1 MKSSNVTRVP
11 HLVGQADRWRRQEH
25 RGGVLWL
32 TGLPASGKSTLAY
45 GLESRLFDAGYEVYA
60 FDSARLRK
68 GLTAD
73 LGYSREDRRENIRRA
88 GELAAIMARAGLV
101 VITGFISPYAK
112 DRAAARDAAEDS
124 HGDSFHEIYLSA
136 PLDVCERRDTRGR
149 YAQARAGE
157 IKEFTG
163 IDATYEAPD
172 AAEKILDTAAL
183 STEACLDQLVE
194 YTNAHFRNF

>member
-11 HLVGQADRWRRQEH
+11 HLIDQTERWRRQEH

-88 GELAAIMARAGLV
+88 GELAAVMARAGLV

-112 DRAAARDAAEDS
+112 DRAEARAAAGEN
-124 HGDSFHEIYLSA
+124 FHEIYLSA
-136 PLDVCERRDTRGR
+136 PLEICEARDTRGR
-149 YAQARAGE
+149 YRQARAGE
-157 IKEFTG
+157 IKDFTG
-163 IDATYEAPD
+163 IDAPYEVPATP
-172 AAEKILDTAAL
+172 EQILGTATL
-183 STEACLDQLVE
+183 SVEDCLDQLAV
-194 YTNAHFRNF
+194 YTDQHFRNF